1 MGVGDGARAA
11 PRGADLWPRE
21 QKSVAGVKEW
31 DMLQLVQN
39 CAPRRCSTR
48 PPRQKSAPCS
58 CMR

>member
-31 DMLQLVQN
+31 DMLQLVPK
-39 CAPRRCSTR
+39 APRRCSTR